1 MRSKGGAMDQIK
13 IGALDENDKKKRR
26 LRWLSDFLVLI
37 VTILGSCF
45 MIDVYRMN
53 NNEEVI
59 FSRWGFE
66 YAPSYDPLKDR
77 VKCAIESFF
86 EDESMDLWVFI
97 SLI

>member
-1 MRSKGGAMDQIK
+1 
-13 IGALDENDKKKRR
+13 
-26 LRWLSDFLVLI
+26 
-37 VTILGSCF
+37 

-59 FSRWGFE
+59 FFFFFFE

-86 EDESMDLWVFI
+86 EDESMDL
-97 SLI
+97 